1 MWGCPVCKTQ
11 QADKNAQ
18 CAVCGYDVSV
28 DWTRYPTFVCLKTI
42 QRTTLKKAEST
53 MNAQEVQQQVQKR
66 IQKIQTE
73 KRKMREQV
81 QKKIQTV
88 QNQMRSEFLEA
99 ESEEVSFQKDE
110 EPSYYD
116 ELLEIL
122 NGHEEVNDKKNSR
135 QETSLQEEQGY
146 YDELLAILNK
156 RR

>member
-1 MWGCPVCKTQ
+1 MNSFYFQSEQKSPLQK
-11 QADKNAQ
+11 DPNAWWKQ
-18 CAVCGYDVSV
+18 NGWDF
-28 DWTRYPTFVCLKTI
+28 D
-42 QRTTLKKAEST
+42 TLNAE
-53 MNAQEVQQQVQKR
+53 EVQQQVQKR

-73 KRKMREQV
+73 KREMRERV
-81 QKKIQTV
+81 QRKIQTV

-99 ESEEVSFQKDE
+99 ESEEVSVQKDE

-122 NGHEEVNDKKNSR
+122 NGHEEVTDKKNSR
-135 QETSLQEEQGY
+135 QETSLQEEQRY